1 MSTAMESLTLL
12 YERLAEDR
20 NAFVERLAL
29 TPGGTYD
36 QADINRIAQLH
47 GALLAVEAVRE
58 THLPK
63 IGSGSEE

>member
-1 MSTAMESLTLL
+1 MSTTMESLSLL
-12 YERLAEDR
+12 YQRLAEDR
-20 NAFVERLAL
+20 NAFVERLAEVAA
-29 TPGGTYD
+29 GAYE

-47 GALLAVEAVRE
+47 TAMLAVEAVRE